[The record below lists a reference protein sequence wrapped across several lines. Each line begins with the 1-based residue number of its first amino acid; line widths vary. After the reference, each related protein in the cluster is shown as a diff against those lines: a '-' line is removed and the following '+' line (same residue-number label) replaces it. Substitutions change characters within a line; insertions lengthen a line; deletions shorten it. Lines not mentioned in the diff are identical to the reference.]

1 MGTEEWDAPPPHL
14 MVCAPAEE
22 ESVLIYRCV
31 GQTHTHTHLAPPTS
45 PPELSSAV
53 PLGAASAW
61 KI

>member
-1 MGTEEWDAPPPHL
+1 MGTEEWDAPPPLL

-22 ESVLIYRCV
+22 ESVLIYRCAH
-31 GQTHTHTHLAPPTS
+31 THTRTHLAPPTS

-53 PLGAASAW
+53 PLEAASAW